1 MVTKLKYLTDNGD
14 TFEIGNGLRKETEIV
29 LETNFKSFIFLFLF
43 YHSKMLLLVI
53 LFVSVRLYVIFD
65 HSPIDGIFDHSPIAP
80 RHLVTKALKS
90 PTSTTVLREHLV

>member
-1 MVTKLKYLTDNGD
+1 METKLKYLTDNGD

-53 LFVSVRLYVIFD
+53 LFASVRLYVIFD
-65 HSPIDGIFDHSPIAP
+65 HSPIAP
-80 RHLVTKALKS
+80 YHLVTKALKS

>member
-1 MVTKLKYLTDNGD
+1 METKLKYLTDNGD

-53 LFVSVRLYVIFD
+53 LFVSVRLYVIFN
-65 HSPIDGIFDHSPIAP
+65 HSPIAP
-80 RHLVTKALKS
+80 CHLVTKALKS
-90 PTSTTVLREHLV
+90 PTSTTVLTEHLV